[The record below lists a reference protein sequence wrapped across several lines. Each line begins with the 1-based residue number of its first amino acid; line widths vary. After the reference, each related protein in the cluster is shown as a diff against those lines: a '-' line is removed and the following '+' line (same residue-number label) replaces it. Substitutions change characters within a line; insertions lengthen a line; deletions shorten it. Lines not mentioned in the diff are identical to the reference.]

1 MNMNMNMN
9 IESELESNT
18 KNICIESLLF
28 KKQKKNNNKIIE
40 PKIPKKRIITT
51 NEKWIFDTDE
61 LLPEQQFEYIR
72 ELYDN
77 KIINKKSCKFIQ
89 QQIQQKLSSYTS
101 QDLKKNKYNKE
112 EFINN
117 KEVLQLMIDSENK
130 CFYCKEKVYVL
141 YENVREPKQWTLERI
156 DNEEGH
162 NKKNVVISCLS
173 CNLRRRTMYYER
185 FLFTKQ
191 LNILKREP

>member
-1 MNMNMNMN
+1 MT
-9 IESELESNT
+9 ER
-18 KNICIESLLF
+18 F
-28 KKQKKNNNKIIE
+28 KSGFQ
-40 PKIPKKRIITT
+40 ITT
-51 NEKWIFDTDE
+51 NKKWNFEPNELIPEK
-61 LLPEQQFEYIR
+61 QFEYIR
-72 ELYDN
+72 ELYND
-77 KIINKKSCKFIQ
+77 KIVNEKSCKFIK

-101 QDLKKNKYNKE
+101 QDITKNKYNKE

-117 KEVLQLMIDSENK
+117 NEVLQLMIDSENK

-162 NKKNVVISCLS
+162 NKKNVVISCLY

-191 LNILKREP
+191 LNILKEGTYGSPLPPPLELFLEFGLKGGGSELNLQK